1 MDLQHF
7 IVLLLGLV
15 HCVISLPARSR
26 INFGRKL
33 RQEEQEQDE
42 ANSKPDP
49 VSYLL
54 RYGYVDFEEIGLRTA
69 NGTATSS
76 LPLLGPKSPEVTAAL
91 KRFQVRFV
99 KKLIFFASTN
109 SCSCY
114 L

>member
-15 HCVISLPARSR
+15 HCAVALPARSR

-33 RQEEQEQDE
+33 RQEEEEQER

-69 NGTATSS
+69 NGTSSAS

-99 KKLIFFASTN
+99 KYIFSSSAIL
-109 SCSCY
+109 CCCY

>member
-33 RQEEQEQDE
+33 KQEEVEEQDE

-69 NGTATSS
+69 NGTSSAS
-76 LPLLGPKSPEVTAAL
+76 LPLYGPTTPNVRAAPTWF
-91 KRFQVRFV
+91 KF
-99 KKLIFFASTN
+99 IF
-109 SCSCY
+109 
-114 L
+114 